1 MNLISEIK
9 GRFETYSKILIEKV
23 FGVNNERLDFVMDSF
38 YKLDHGYRNAVLAGV
53 VSLVTGLVTLAVF
66 VYYMQVS
73 DLRDELNDTFNAL
86 NELKALKAEASSE
99 SARFDQLITRIQ
111 NRTRSISLK
120 PFFERLARQSK
131 IPLKSLSDRQP
142 EMDANNP
149 LADRLREVHVDLRL
163 SRVSIPKLLNF
174 LVDIEKSN
182 HYLRIQNL
190 KITGIYGNKLYFDVD
205 ILVRGY
211 RVIN

>member
-1 MNLISEIK
+1 MSVLTEIK
-9 GRFETYSKILIEKV
+9 GRFETYSKLAGEKI

-38 YKLDHGYRNAVLAGV
+38 YKLDHAYRNAVLAGV
-53 VSLVTGLVTLAVF
+53 VSLVTGLVTLAV
-66 VYYMQVS
+66 VIYYMQVS
-73 DLRDELNDTFNAL
+73 ALRNELNDTFNAL
-86 NELKALKAEASSE
+86 NELKILKSEESVE
-99 SARFDQLITRIQ
+99 SARFDQLINRVK
-111 NRTRSISLK
+111 NRTRSVNFK
-120 PFFERLARQSK
+120 PFFERLARQAK

-149 LADRLREVHVDLRL
+149 LADKLKEVHVDLRI
-163 SRVSIPKLLNF
+163 SKVSIPKLLNF
-174 LVDIEKSN
+174 LIDIEKSN

-211 RVIN
+211 KAIN